1 MITKFRID
9 SLDKLIES
17 LSDDDKSDS
26 RKLWNVV
33 VVKAFA
39 EINEKFILIDNS
51 ISEEISTLNDE
62 LKSDIKKDLNVVY
75 ESMRK
80 SSSDFDLKI
89 QTFEKDTTK
98 KIDDIRERFDRKL
111 EEVKFEILKAIGQ
124 LNTEIA
130 VLKTK
135 SGLWG
140 LAAGIAG
147 TLGVYIASKLLG
159 GK

>member
-1 MITKFRID
+1 MVTKFRIE
-9 SLDKLIES
+9 SLDNLIES
-17 LSDDDKSDS
+17 LSDNEKTDS

-39 EINEKFILIDNS
+39 EINEKFILIDNT
-51 ISEEISTLNDE
+51 IGEELSKLDEE
-62 LKSDIKKDLNVVY
+62 LKSDVKKDINSVY
-75 ESMRK
+75 ENMRK
-80 SSSDFDLKI
+80 NNVDIDLKI
-89 QTFEKDTTK
+89 QTFEKDTNK
-98 KIDDIRERFDRKL
+98 KIEEIRERFDKKL
-111 EEVKFEILKAIGQ
+111 DEIKTEILKAIGQ
-124 LNTEIA
+124 VNTEIA